1 MEAIHSLGISP
12 QFTLSNKDQS
22 EINAPREVWPS
33 AKHQLCLW
41 HVLRA
46 LKQQLCHNESPSS
59 YNALSAHATFSVID
73 PVFIPLGQMH
83 KEDRVHAVYPLSS

>member
-1 MEAIHSLGISP
+1 MELFAAVTDMLGKGLPLSYLFIMTEANAAPHTKQRALIAWMEAIRSLRIDP

-22 EINAPREVWPS
+22 EINALREVWPN

-46 LKQQLCHNESPSS
+46 LK
-59 YNALSAHATFSVID
+59 
-73 PVFIPLGQMH
+73 
-83 KEDRVHAVYPLSS
+83 